1 MIGGQSRFRHVE
13 GVTPA
18 LKTNDYQPAAGN
30 LRMHGWLLALWFA
43 ASFGVVFFAR
53 DLDRIFSGSPFVYLL
68 TAQGSVF
75 VFIAIVAVFA
85 WVANRRDGD
94 FAVDHLAYNAYKRG
108 LHRRFAAYVACLLLF
123 LLVLALAEKWGLK
136 KAWIGAIFLFATTSL
151 YAVIGIHGRTSEASE
166 YYVAGRRIP
175 AVYNGMATAADW
187 MSAASFI
194 SMAGGLYLQGYSG
207 TESQPG
213 GLVYVLGWT
222 GGFCLVALLVAPYL
236 RKMELYTIPD
246 YFGVRFGGRW
256 PRMIAAFAAVLCSF
270 TYVVAQIYGVGLIT
284 SRLTGVQFEIG
295 ILLGLGGVLVC
306 SFLGGMR
313 AVTWTQ
319 VTQYVVLMLAFLIP
333 VSWLAYQQLGNPL
346 APFVYGQQLPKI
358 AALEQQLS
366 YAPAELQVINEYA
379 RRARDYELKLQNVE
393 ASLEIDRKALK
404 KKIYQLNE
412 RRADEAVIVMARREL
427 AALPKDVVTAR
438 DRWTRALQENLDRS
452 KPLGGM
458 PLHTKP
464 FAGEPQGDASEQE
477 AFENSRRNFLALMFC
492 LMVGTAG
499 LPHLLT
505 RFYTTRTVAEART
518 SVAWS
523 LFFIAL
529 LYLSAP
535 ALAVLVKYE
544 IMNHLV
550 GQNFDALPG
559 WIAQWAK
566 VDSTLVS
573 VSDVN
578 GDHILQFAELQLGGD
593 MVMLLAPELAGLPYV
608 VSALVAA
615 GGLAAALSTADGLLL
630 TIGNALAND
639 FFYQGKS
646 KQTGAVR
653 SVMLSKFTLLVVALS
668 AAYVAAQRP
677 ADILYLVSASF
688 SLAGAAFVPAM
699 VLGIF
704 WPRTSRTA
712 AVGGMLAGLGL
723 TIYYMA
729 INAAAVRSLLGLT
742 GSGLWFGIQPVSA
755 GVFGFAAGVIVIVIL
770 SFLPR
775 TTTLDTGRLA

>member
-1 MIGGQSRFRHVE
+1 VD

-18 LKTNDYQPAAGN
+18 LKTNQPQPAASN
-30 LRMHGWLLALWFA
+30 LRLHGWLLALWFLL
-43 ASFGVVFFAR
+43 SFGVVFFAR
-53 DLDRIFSGSPFVYLL
+53 DLDRIFSDNSFVYLL

-75 VFIAIVAVFA
+75 AFIAIVAVFA
-85 WVANRRDGD
+85 WISNRRDGEFVAD
-94 FAVDHLAYNAYKRG
+94 QLAYGIYKRS
-108 LHRRFAAYVACLLLF
+108 LHRRFAVYVVGLLLF
-123 LLVLALAEKWGLK
+123 LLLLALAEKWGLK
-136 KAWIGAIFLFATTSL
+136 KGWIGAIFLFATASL

-213 GLVYVLGWT
+213 GLVYILGWT

-236 RKMELYTIPD
+236 RKMGLYTIPE

-256 PRMIAAFAAVLCSF
+256 PRLIAAFSAVLCSF

-346 APFVYGQQLPKI
+346 APFVYKEQLPKI

-366 YAPAELQVINEYA
+366 YVPAELQVISEYA
-379 RRARDYELKLQNVE
+379 RRARVYELKLENVE
-393 ASLEIDRKALK
+393 TSLEIDRKTLRA
-404 KKIYQLNE
+404 KIHQLNE

-427 AALPKDVVTAR
+427 AALPKDAATAR
-438 DRWTRALQENLDRS
+438 ERWTLAMQENRERS
-452 KPLGGM
+452 KPLAGM

-464 FAGEPQGDASEQE
+464 FAGDPNGNALDQE
-477 AFENSRRNFLALMFC
+477 AFEGSRLNFLALMFC

-544 IMNHLV
+544 IMSHLV

-573 VSDVN
+573 ASDVN

-630 TIGNALAND
+630 TIGNAISND
-639 FFYQGKS
+639 MLYRDNS

-704 WPRTSRTA
+704 WQRTSRKA
-712 AVGGMLAGLGL
+712 AVSGMLAGLGL
-723 TIYYMA
+723 TIYYMV
-729 INAAAVRSLLGLT
+729 INADAVRSVLDLK
-742 GSGLWFGIQPVSA
+742 GSGMWFGIQPISA
-755 GVFGFAAGVIVIVIL
+755 GVFGVSAGLLVIVVL
-770 SFLPR
+770 SFCLEPER
-775 TTTLDTGRLA
+775 RAQISLHDSN